1 MMSFGILSA
10 MLFTPVIGA
19 IIGYIIGTKNIKA
32 AKFFGLG
39 VTIVTF
45 LISLIAWGRI
55 DFSTHTYQLVETLD
69 WAPSVGISYILGV
82 DGISYPLVL
91 LTTLISPLA
100 MAASWHISDRTNI
113 HFALLLIIESALLGV
128 FLALDLFL
136 FFVFWEIVLVPM
148 YFLIG
153 IWGGPRRE
161 YASIKFFIY
170 THFAGLFVLL
180 AIIALYFNVEPNTF
194 NMATLAQQAPSL
206 PENVQIL
213 IFGAL
218 LFGFAVKLPVWPFH
232 TWLPD
237 AHVEAPTAGS
247 IHLASLMLKMGGYG
261 LIRIG
266 LVMVP
271 DGARA
276 WIPVMLILGGVSAFY
291 AAFAAMSQKDLK
303 KLIAYS
309 SVSHMGLALL
319 GIAAFN
325 IIGIQGAIYEMVA
338 HGIITGHLF
347 FIAGVVHHKTGSRII
362 EDITGFGKKTP
373 LLMGSIAIAFLA
385 SMGLPGLAGFVAE
398 FLIFL
403 GVFASL
409 KFVAIIV
416 VFSIIITAGYFLWTL
431 QRLGFR
437 EPVASLPEHIED
449 LEFWPELVPFVILIV
464 LTIVFG
470 IYPSPLLE
478 MMEASVANVVAVL
491 GG

>member
-1 MMSFGILSA
+1 MGFGILSA
-10 MLFTPVIGA
+10 MIFTPVIGA
-19 IIGYIIGTKNIKA
+19 IIGYFIGRKDIKT
-32 AKFFGLG
+32 AKYFDMG
-39 VTIVTF
+39 VTLLTF
-45 LISLIAWGRI
+45 LISIIALPRI
-55 DFSTHTYQLVETLD
+55 DFSTHAFQLVEVVR
-69 WAPSVGISYILGV
+69 WAPTLGITYMLGV

-91 LTTLISPLA
+91 LTTFISPIA
-100 MAASWHISDRTNI
+100 MAASWHIKDRTNM
-113 HFALLLIIESALLGV
+113 HFVFLLLIESAILGV
-128 FLALDLFL
+128 FMALDLFL

-161 YASIKFFIY
+161 YSSIKFFIY

-180 AIIALYFNVEPNTF
+180 AIIALFFSAVPNTF
-194 NMATLAQQAPSL
+194 SMIEVAKQAPLL
-206 PENVQIL
+206 PDNLQII

-247 IHLASLMLKMGGYG
+247 IHLASLLLKMGGYG
-261 LIRIG
+261 IIRIG
-266 LVMVP
+266 MFMLPV
-271 DGARA
+271 GARA

-291 AAFAAMSQKDLK
+291 AAFAAMSQKDIK

-325 IIGIQGAIYEMVA
+325 VIGIEGAIYEMVA
-338 HGIITGHLF
+338 HGIITGLMF
-347 FIAGVVHHKTGSRII
+347 FIAGSIHHHVGSRII
-362 EDITGFGKKTP
+362 EEITGFGRKTP
-373 LLMGSIAIAFLA
+373 MLMAALTIAFLG
-385 SMGLPGLAGFVAE
+385 SLGLPGLAGFVAE

-403 GVFASL
+403 GVFQAY

-416 VFSIIITAGYFLWTL
+416 VFSIIFTAGYFLWTL
-431 QRLGFR
+431 QRIGFR
-437 EPVASLPEHIED
+437 EPVKCVPKEVSD
-449 LEFWPELVPFVILIV
+449 LKFWPELVPYLILIFV
-464 LTIVFG
+464 MILFG
-470 IYPSPLLE
+470 IYPSPLLD
-478 MMEASVANVVAVL
+478 MMDASVANLVMVI

>member
-1 MMSFGILSA
+1 MAFGILSA
-10 MLFTPVIGA
+10 MIFTPIIGA
-19 IIGYIIGTKNIKA
+19 IIGYIIGTKNIKV
-32 AKFFGLG
+32 AKFFDLG
-39 VTIVTF
+39 VALLTF
-45 LISLIAWGRI
+45 IISLIAIPRI
-55 DFSTHTYQLVETLD
+55 DFSTHTYQLMESLT
-69 WAPSVGISYILGV
+69 WAPSMGITYILGV

-91 LTTLISPLA
+91 LTTFISPIA
-100 MAASWHISDRTNI
+100 MAASWHIKDRTNI
-113 HFALLLIIESALLGV
+113 HFVLLMLIESAILGV
-128 FLALDLFL
+128 FMALDLFL

-161 YASIKFFIY
+161 YSAIKFFIY

-180 AIIALYFNVEPNTF
+180 AIIALYFNIEPRTF
-194 NMATLAQQAPSL
+194 SMIEIAKLAPAL
-206 PENVQIL
+206 PHNVQVI

-266 LVMVP
+266 MMMIP

-291 AAFAAMSQKDLK
+291 AAFAAMSQTDVK

-319 GIAAFN
+319 GLAAFN
-325 IIGIQGAIYEMVA
+325 IRGIQGAIYEMVA

-347 FIAGVVHHKTGSRII
+347 FIAGSIHHHVGSRDI
-362 EDITGFGKKTP
+362 EKITGFGKKTP
-373 LLMGSIAIAFLA
+373 YLMAAITIAFLG

-403 GVFASL
+403 GVFEAY
-409 KFVAIIV
+409 KFIAIIV
-416 VFSIIITAGYFLWTL
+416 VFSIIFTAGYFLWTL

-437 EPVASLPEHIED
+437 EPVKTVPKKVKD
-449 LEFWPELVPFVILIV
+449 LEFWPELIPFAILI
-464 LTIVFG
+464 IFAIIFG
-470 IYPSPLLE
+470 IYPSPLLD
-478 MMEASVANVVAVL
+478 MMDASVANLVVIL

>member
-1 MMSFGILSA
+1 MAFGILSA

-19 IIGYIIGTKNIKA
+19 IIGYIIGTKNIKT
-32 AKFFGLG
+32 AKFFDLG
-39 VTIVTF
+39 VTILTF
-45 LISLIAWGRI
+45 IISLIALPLI
-55 DFSTHTYQLVETLD
+55 DFSTHSYKLVESFA
-69 WAPSVGISYILGV
+69 WAPSLGINYMLGV

-91 LTTLISPLA
+91 LTTLISPIA
-100 MAASWHISDRTNI
+100 MAASWHIKDRTNI
-113 HFALLLIIESALLGV
+113 HFALLLIIETALLGV
-128 FLALDLFL
+128 FLSLDLFL

-161 YASIKFFIY
+161 YSSIKFFIY

-180 AIIALYFNVEPNTF
+180 AIIALYFNVEPRTF
-194 NMATLAQQAPSL
+194 SMIEIAKRAPML
-206 PENVQIL
+206 PESLQTI

-218 LFGFAVKLPVWPFH
+218 LLGFAVKLPVWPFH

-266 LVMVP
+266 LMMVP

-291 AAFAAMSQKDLK
+291 AAFAAMSQKDVK

-325 IIGIQGAIYEMVA
+325 VIGIEGAIYEMVA
-338 HGIITGHLF
+338 HGIITGLLF
-347 FIAGVVHHKTGSRII
+347 FIAGVIHHKVGSRII
-362 EDITGFGKKTP
+362 EEITGFGKKTP

-385 SMGLPGLAGFVAE
+385 SLGLPGLAGFVAE

-403 GVFASL
+403 GVFEAY

-416 VFSIIITAGYFLWTL
+416 VFSIIFTAGYFLWTL
-431 QRLGFR
+431 QRIGFR
-437 EPVASLPEHIED
+437 EPVKTVPKKVED
-449 LEFWPELVPFVILIV
+449 LEFWPELIPFAVLIL
-464 LTIVFG
+464 LMIVFG
-470 IYPSPLLE
+470 VYPSPLLD
-478 MMEASVANVVAVL
+478 MMEASVSNLVVIL

>member
-1 MMSFGILSA
+1 MAFGILSA
-10 MLFTPVIGA
+10 RIFTPIIGA
-19 IIGYIIGTKNIKA
+19 ILGYIIGTKNIKA
-32 AKFFGLG
+32 AKFFDLG
-39 VTIVTF
+39 VALFTF
-45 LISLIAWGRI
+45 IISILALPRI
-55 DFSTHTYQLVETLD
+55 DFSIHSYSLLENLS
-69 WAPSVGISYILGV
+69 WAPSIGINYILGV

-91 LTTLISPLA
+91 LTTFISPIA
-100 MAASWHISDRTNI
+100 MAASWHIKDRTNI
-113 HFALLLIIESALLGV
+113 HFVLLLLIESALLGV
-128 FLALDLFL
+128 FMSLDLFL

-161 YASIKFFIY
+161 YSAIKFFIY

-180 AIIALYFNVEPNTF
+180 AIIALYINVEPRTF
-194 NMATLAQQAPSL
+194 SMIEIAKHASAL
-206 PENVQIL
+206 PIGLQTI

-266 LVMVP
+266 MMMIP
-271 DGARA
+271 EGAKA
-276 WIPVMLILGGVSAFY
+276 WIPVMIILGVVSAFY
-291 AAFAAMSQKDLK
+291 AAFAAMSQRDVK

-319 GIAAFN
+319 GLAAFN
-325 IIGIQGAIYEMVA
+325 VRGIQGAIYEMVA

-347 FIAGVVHHKTGSRII
+347 FIAGVIHHKVGSRII
-362 EDITGFGKKTP
+362 EDITGFAKKTP
-373 LLMGSIAIAFLA
+373 LLMASIAIAFLG

-403 GVFASL
+403 GVFEAYS
-409 KFVAIIV
+409 FVAILV
-416 VFSIIITAGYFLWTL
+416 VFSIIFTAGYFLWTL

-437 EPVASLPEHIED
+437 EPVETVPEHVED
-449 LEFWPELVPFVILIV
+449 LEFWTETIPFVILIV
-464 LTIVFG
+464 FAIIFG
-470 IYPSPLLE
+470 LYPSWLLN
-478 MMEASVANVVAVL
+478 MMEASVTNLVMIL